1 MATAT
6 KAAREAKTERI
17 AVRVTPATKER
28 IEQAAGLVGRTVS
41 DFTTEAVQEKAEAVI
56 RDRRVLELSDRD
68 MDALLAALEN
78 PPPPNE
84 AMLRAIARHRAL
96 IESGN

>member
-1 MATAT
+1 MVTTA
-6 KAAREAKTERI
+6 KPPQSAKIERI
-17 AVRVTPATKER
+17 AVRVTPAVKAR
-28 IEQAAGLVGRTVS
+28 IEQAAGLVGRTLS
-41 DFTTEAVQEKAEAVI
+41 DFTTEAVQEKAEAII

-96 IESGN
+96 IESGE

>member
-6 KAAREAKTERI
+6 KPPREAKSERI
-17 AVRVTPATKER
+17 AVRVTPTVKER
-28 IEQAAGLVGRTVS
+28 AELAAGLVGRTLS
-41 DFTTEAVQEKAEAVI
+41 DFATEAVEEKAEAVI

-96 IESGN
+96 IEPGE